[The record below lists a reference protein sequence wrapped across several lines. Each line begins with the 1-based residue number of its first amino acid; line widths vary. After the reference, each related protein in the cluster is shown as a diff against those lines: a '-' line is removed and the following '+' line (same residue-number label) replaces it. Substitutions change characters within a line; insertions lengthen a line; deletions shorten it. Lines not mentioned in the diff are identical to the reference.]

1 MIHPGS
7 SLDKAINNTRVK
19 NVSTDVKHGQIQER
33 KRNFIYKKNDDISS
47 RFKLYSS
54 LVKQKNAT
62 EDVVLIGKMILDE
75 VRSYRTIHNDRNIV
89 SNSGNWKTSFYVILL
104 DYYIAYLM
112 VVTIFVP
119 ERVKIIHPPVL
130 LYLLYISLKSRNYY
144 NKEYQTFTNK

>member
-75 VRSYRTIHNDRNIV
+75 VRSYRTIHNDRN
-89 SNSGNWKTSFYVILL
+89 
-104 DYYIAYLM
+104 
-112 VVTIFVP
+112 
-119 ERVKIIHPPVL
+119 
-130 LYLLYISLKSRNYY
+130 
-144 NKEYQTFTNK
+144 

>member
-54 LVKQKNAT
+54 LV
-62 EDVVLIGKMILDE
+62 
-75 VRSYRTIHNDRNIV
+75 
-89 SNSGNWKTSFYVILL
+89 
-104 DYYIAYLM
+104 
-112 VVTIFVP
+112 
-119 ERVKIIHPPVL
+119 
-130 LYLLYISLKSRNYY
+130 
-144 NKEYQTFTNK
+144 

>member
-19 NVSTDVKHGQIQER
+19 NVSTDVKHGQIQE
-33 KRNFIYKKNDDISS
+33 KKGTLSIKNDDISS

-75 VRSYRTIHNDRNIV
+75 VR
-89 SNSGNWKTSFYVILL
+89 
-104 DYYIAYLM
+104 
-112 VVTIFVP
+112 VT
-119 ERVKIIHPPVL
+119 E
-130 LYLLYISLKSRNYY
+130 LYIMIEIS
-144 NKEYQTFTNK
+144 